1 MADSNSQLRS
11 SRLALTILG
20 IIALLGLAYAI
31 LRVDILRARIATLEV
46 TREQQ
51 AVTNASLQARNENLI
66 AANLATQ
73 EQLKHLAAMESEL
86 TNMNA
91 TLGELRGRTEQSQRS
106 WTRVETLYL
115 LRLADDQLHL
125 AQDIPTALA
134 ALQAAESRLNAT
146 RDNSLDSVRQQ
157 LSVDIAAIRNVP
169 QIDRVALYSQLD
181 QAQTSVAKLKV
192 LGSVINTGNADSE
205 VDRQKAGIERAWLLI
220 KESVAKLFV
229 VRKVSTSAQ
238 GLLTAEDETLRQH
251 HLQLLLLSLK
261 QSAQLYDGQA
271 FRENLKQAQAWVNA
285 AFDIKDKQVAVL
297 DQQLTAWSK
306 LDVAPL
312 LPDISGSRKLLEKY
326 SSSVTSP

>member
-261 QSAQLYDGQA
+261 QSAQLHDGQA

-312 LPDISGSRKLLEKY
+312 LPDISGGRKLLEKY